1 MTGDAFQQAQ
11 KEYDNYKEALQQGL
25 NVLRQVNG
33 NQDLTLEKFLQQKV
47 LLKELNP
54 ISNDFISSLS
64 STSQGQKQLADDV
77 QRGTNE

>member
-1 MTGDAFQQAQ
+1 GVKSATDQFYELNKSVQLTGDAFQQAQ

-64 STSQGQKQLADDV
+64 
-77 QRGTNE
+77 